1 MAKILLVE
9 DRDSLR
15 RMLTRALGEERHEV
29 IAEADLAPGLA
40 RLAGEER
47 FDLVLTDLM
56 LPGGSGLEL
65 VSAARARRPET
76 PVVVLTGFGTVAA
89 AVDAMKRGAADFLEK
104 PVDLEA
110 LFRLVRE
117 STTRLRAALKCE
129 GMNVG
134 INLGTAAGAGI
145 AEHLHVHI
153 VPRWPGD
160 TNFMPVLADV
170 RVVPQALEATRDHLL
185 GFFADLPAPLIDGD
199 AAGAARRGEAP

>member
-1 MAKILLVE
+1 MGNPLWAPWRIE
-9 DRDSLR
+9 Y
-15 RMLTRALGEERHEV
+15 
-29 IAEADLAPGLA
+29 ILAPKGQA
-40 RLAGEER
+40 DCIFCGIPRASEQEQRDRLVVATTR
-47 FDLVLTDLM
+47 RAFVM
-56 LPGGSGLEL
+56 LNRYPFASGHLLIVPHAHVASLDALE
-65 VSAARARRPET
+65 P
-76 PVVVLTGFGTVAA
+76 
-89 AVDAMKRGAADFLEK
+89 ADH
-104 PVDLEA
+104 EA

-160 TNFMPVLADV
+160 TNFMPVLADA

-185 GFFADLPAPLIDGD
+185 GFFADLPASVVDEGPHGR
-199 AAGAARRGEAP
+199 AARGEAL